1 MTDRSRPVPQA
12 RLARLAVFGQMA
24 GGIAAGVLGEGAR
37 RLARGERPQMADL
50 LLTPANAMRVTD
62 QLSRLRGAAMKL
74 GQMLSL
80 DAGDVL
86 PAELTAILARLRDA
100 AHIMPP
106 AQLNRVLVA
115 GWGPDW
121 RRRFT
126 RFDATPVAA
135 ASIGQVHRAVLPS
148 GRVLAVKVQYPGV
161 AASIDADIDNVATL
175 LRLSGL
181 LPPGIDIAPLL
192 AEAKRQLH
200 EEADYARE
208 ADQMRRFG
216 ALVAGDARFVVP
228 EPCDDLLRPGILPM
242 DFIEGDPIDTLAQAP
257 QATRD
262 AVMGALFDL
271 VLHEVFVWG
280 EMQTDP
286 NFANFRWQPASGR
299 LVLLDFGAARAVPP
313 ETAAAYRALLRA
325 GLAADEGALR
335 DALQQVGFTSPALV
349 ARHGATLDA
358 LAGIVLRHVSASR
371 ATGMFA
377 FADRSF
383 VADLRARAAPLIAD
397 RASWHIPPVETL
409 FVQRKISGTAML
421 CVRMGAR
428 LPLQDMAQRH
438 AGA

>member
-24 GGIAAGVLGEGAR
+24 GGIAAGALGEGAR
-37 RLARGERPQMADL
+37 RLARGERPQISDL
-50 LLTPANAMRVTD
+50 LLTPANALRVTD

-86 PAELTAILARLRDA
+86 PAELTAILARLREA

-115 GWGPDW
+115 G
-121 RRRFT
+121 
-126 RFDATPVAA
+126 
-135 ASIGQVHRAVLPS
+135 
-148 GRVLAVKVQYPGV
+148 
-161 AASIDADIDNVATL
+161 
-175 LRLSGL
+175 
-181 LPPGIDIAPLL
+181 
-192 AEAKRQLH
+192 
-200 EEADYARE
+200 
-208 ADQMRRFG
+208 
-216 ALVAGDARFVVP
+216 DARFVVP
-228 EPCDDLLRPGILPM
+228 EPCDKLLRLGILPM

-286 NFANFRWQPASGR
+286 NFANFRWQPATGR
-299 LVLLDFGAARAVPP
+299 LLLLDFGAARAVPP
-313 ETAAAYRALLRA
+313 ETAGACRALLRA
-325 GLAADEGALR
+325 GLAGDEGALR
-335 DALQQVGFTSPALV
+335 AALQQVGFTSPTLV
-349 ARHGATLDA
+349 ARHGATRDA
-358 LAGIVLRHVSASR
+358 LAGIVLRHVTASR
-371 ATGMFA
+371 ATGQFA
-377 FADRSF
+377 FADRSI

-409 FVQRKISGTAML
+409 FVQRKISGTAMF

-428 LPLQDMAQRH
+428 LPLLDMVGRH
-438 AGA
+438 AGT